1 MSAPSQPGEAV
12 HPEASRTVIDTSE
25 KSTSSAR
32 CSKRTTNGS
41 TNINSLDVLI
51 SLLSEAPVL
60 SKWEAS
66 GL

>member
-1 MSAPSQPGEAV
+1 MSAPNQPGEAV
-12 HPEASRTVIDTSE
+12 HPKASCTDINTPE
-25 KSTSSAR
+25 KSTSFAL